1 MSYINTARKSRLT
14 VNGVDESSRMISWEV
29 NDDSLFKNGIMRTAG
44 TVVLG
49 TTSLTQYDYKREAYK
64 RGQAVLMELWNSDI
78 STYET
83 HPRGLLYI
91 ISTSFSAENQQ
102 VTIGVGCKL
111 SLWTISDDIDKMY
124 TYSVIDIPEGQRTI
138 QNISQGLYSSNKAI
152 YQDNTGNIAEIDVF
166 DLSFSPDDPN
176 SIVSHWTTGSRTE
189 ALSASV
195 LSGDELPDIVD
206 LEYTFSSSE
215 VFSSQEKIKTDTSSY
230 DVGFN
235 AITWVRDGSGPNLN
249 SVENIDDS
257 YSGLPGAA
265 IGDYI
270 SVVNVEKVNTS
281 RTETKT
287 EYYNGPGGQV
297 TRDVLDSYQPGLEVN
312 AGYFEDK
319 YSACRYQA
327 ALDGDADSTS
337 CSYLQATSPMLAS
350 RIITTITYSEEGTV
364 ESRRRETWKPVL
376 AAAQPFNWKQKDG
389 EYGQPVNFEE
399 VSLTDLYRDSVVIT
413 DYVQDDEGNN
423 IETITT
429 YTSGAVE
436 YSAGIYASTGVVG
449 TAELTVSE
457 PVSYPNIQGTTSLD
471 LATDTVSGSGA
482 GMTVNV
488 GWPTN
493 TGTIAE
499 LNVTSSLTDCQWGVR
514 VTGYSPGSWRPAA
527 AVDDPSEVL
536 ENERQSALMYWGA
549 LPDTGVRKSGTWTGG
564 SGSGF
569 DGYIPTS
576 SLPSIFSNVNYS
588 NSRAAL
594 SPTWTISVS
603 STDFAVPSN
612 QVISVLDGGQ
622 GYVVGD
628 VITWTNNIT
637 PALQFGSK
645 HASLGQALATDYG
658 QSLNSTTMTAE
669 VTSVNLI
676 KPLITV
682 ASPGT
687 GYNAGDQIRVTAAV
701 LSANLG
707 DTITED
713 LVFTIVSGE
722 NGITDLGEGIAS
734 LSLTD
739 FSVGGGGGPADE
751 YAQTSGTVRWD
762 FRYDQADVY
771 PTTITSTG
779 GSDGT
784 TGRFGSYDPDGEGVV
799 DTPQIAPFF
808 VRNKGLTIIDNGYI
822 RSPAISTE
830 LIKTTFNVSTSTE
843 FCWESWVFVESMSPK
858 GMALCHWSTS
868 SYPTTLNNWM
878 SASSFQL
885 ELGWGMY
892 IQNGNINVLSLEQDI
907 GSAQDFAWPSGVLS
921 VTYPQGE
928 WFHVALTAD
937 LNTAGTSNDGRYNIY
952 INGEFKGF
960 SNRQE
965 TSLRSGSVYCYTGA
979 GGFLESQVRST
990 LTPYVSVPPASNGD
1004 YLKVALSQTRF
1015 ITGSTVYSSNFTP
1028 ISTDPAPPSGISVVS
1043 GVYEGLEAVPVS
1055 GIGKA
1060 ATVNLEIITG
1070 GSGEAGGT
1078 GWDPVLVSPALPYTE
1093 DIGTAT
1099 ATGGNGNGM
1108 ILNLGVGYSGESY
1121 SGQSPVVIRSVA
1133 DGGNGY
1139 QNGDILTVPA
1149 TDMEGLLAPYGGGSV
1164 DNDLRFSVTP
1174 SQTADEA
1181 AGWLFPNVVGTQFA
1195 VGDTVKVTRTE
1206 VQAAAAGDP
1215 GQDIS
1220 ATVTAITPA
1229 KPMQNLTLD
1238 ALDGGKRFVVNTSK
1252 TDSTLPDSP
1261 DRNATPSLPTT
1272 ESGFDV
1278 IIRTDAYDPSFGGT
1292 PDSTKESLQ
1301 VPAEYSSSTSDVSS
1315 FVEDYSRYLKN
1326 FVTGEAYG
1334 LRIGEAM
1341 RPEIMEYWTPVVGFR
1356 YTDERIGATF
1366 AMCADAASWGVS
1378 TQEAA
1383 VVYNGIWLG
1392 EVSYLVV
1399 TDETIDGGNFTTDV
1413 TLALDND
1420 SYDGG
1425 DVTADTSIAINDDA
1439 ISGGNF
1445 TTGNSGVE
1453 GYLGVGKV
1461 LAYRMELSFD
1471 SAQTFVLGSSTTDLP
1486 FSVDWEGDAL
1496 TESIAAN
1503 SPTHDYEEGT
1513 YNLGVYY
1520 DSGDNT
1526 NLINLS
1532 YSSYST
1538 EALAI
1543 RGFHLTSNA
1552 ATKANLNNF
1561 LRYAANLTSFTVS
1574 NDADFSSVRLFNNA
1588 FRDCSNL
1595 TSFPYFLTSTEGSFN
1610 SSWRECTSLKDF
1622 PPNFFDH
1629 IATATNSSPFTHA
1642 WNGCALSPESIQ
1654 NILVSLDT
1662 MTLLPTDSPVT
1673 NINVGLNRGTNAA
1686 YSTWSTTA
1694 QAALT
1699 SLQAKGWNVLY
1710 NT

>member
-14 VNGVDESSRMISWEV
+14 INGVDESSRMISWQV
-29 NDDSLFKNGIMRTAG
+29 NDDSAFKNGIVRTSG
-44 TVVLG
+44 SVVLG
-49 TTSLTQYDYKREAYK
+49 TTSLTQYDYQREAYK
-64 RGQAVLMELWNSDI
+64 RGQVVLMELWNSSGGI
-78 STYET
+78 YET
-83 HPRGLLYI
+83 HPRGLLYV
-91 ISTSFSAENQQ
+91 ISTSFDPENQQ
-102 VTIGVGCKL
+102 VVIEIGCKL
-111 SLWTISDDIDKMY
+111 SLWTISDNIDEIY
-124 TYSVIDIPEGQRTI
+124 AYSVVELPEGQRTI
-138 QNISQGLYSSNKAI
+138 QNISQGLYSSNKFI

-166 DLSFSPDDPN
+166 NLSFSPDNPD
-176 SIVSHWTTGSRTE
+176 SVASYWETRSQTE
-189 ALSASV
+189 ALSASA

-215 VFSSQEKIKTDTSSY
+215 VFSAQEKIKTDTSNY
-230 DVGFN
+230 DIGFN
-235 AITWVRDGSGPNLN
+235 AVTWVRDGSGPNLN

-270 SVVNVEKVNTS
+270 SVASIEKVNTS

-297 TRDVLDSYQPGLEVN
+297 TRDVLDSYQPGVEVN
-312 AGYFEDK
+312 AEYFEDK

-350 RIITTITYSEEGTV
+350 RVITTITYSEEGTV

-376 AAAQPFNWKQKDG
+376 AAAQSFNWKQKDG

-399 VSLTDLYRDSVVIT
+399 VSLTDLYRDSIVVT

-499 LNVTSSLTDCQWGVR
+499 LSVTSSLTDCQWGVR
-514 VTGYSPGSWRPAA
+514 VTGYSPGSWQPAA
-527 AVDDPSEVL
+527 AIDDPSEVL

-549 LPDTGVRKSGTWTGG
+549 LPDTGVRKSGSWTGG

-576 SLPSIFSNVNYS
+576 SLPSIFSNVTNS
-588 NSRAAL
+588 NSRAVL

-612 QVISVLDGGQ
+612 RVISILDGGQ

-637 PALQFGSK
+637 PLLQFGSK
-645 HASLGQALATDYG
+645 YASLGQALATDYG
-658 QSLNSTTMTAE
+658 QSLNSTTITAE
-669 VTSVNLI
+669 VTSVNLV
-676 KPLITV
+676 KPLITI

-687 GYNAGDQIRVTAAV
+687 GYNVGDQIRVTAAV

-707 DTITED
+707 EPITED

-739 FSVGGGGGPADE
+739 FSVGGGGGPTDE
-751 YAQTSGTVRWD
+751 YARTSGTVRWD

-771 PTTITSTG
+771 PSTIISTG
-779 GSDGT
+779 TSNGVA
-784 TGRFGSYDPDGEGVV
+784 GRFASYDPEGEGVV
-799 DTPQIAPFF
+799 STPQIAPFF

-822 RSPAISTE
+822 RSPAISTG
-830 LIKTTFNVSTSTE
+830 LIGTVFQGSNV
-843 FCWESWVFVESMSPK
+843 FCWESWIFVESMSPK
-858 GMALCHWSTS
+858 GMALCHWGTST
-868 SYPTTLNNWM
+868 YPSTVRNWM
-878 SASSFQL
+878 SSSDFQL
-885 ELGWGMY
+885 EAGWGMY

-907 GSAQDFAWPSGVLS
+907 AAQDFGWPSNVLS
-921 VTYPQGE
+921 VAYPQGE

-937 LNTAGTSNDGRYNIY
+937 LNTANSSNDGRYNLY
-952 INGEFKGF
+952 INGQYQGYSKR
-960 SNRQE
+960 SR
-965 TSLRSGSVYCYTGA
+965 TDLRSGSVYCYTGA
-979 GGFLESQVRST
+979 GGFLESQTRST
-990 LTPYVSVPPASNGD
+990 IVDYVSVPPASNAD

-1028 ISTDPAPPSGISVVS
+1028 ISTDPASASGLSVVS
-1043 GVYEGLEAVPVS
+1043 GVYEGLEAVPVD

-1078 GWDPVLVSPALPYTE
+1078 GWDPALVSPALPYTE

-1099 ATGGNGNGM
+1099 ATGGNGNGI

-1139 QNGDILTVPA
+1139 QNGDILTISA
-1149 TDMEGLLAPYGGGSV
+1149 ADIQGLLASYGGGSV

-1174 SQTADEA
+1174 SQTADVA
-1181 AGWLFPNVVGTQFA
+1181 AGWLFPNVVGTQFT

-1220 ATVTAITPA
+1220 ATVTATTPA

-1252 TDSTLPDSP
+1252 TDSTLPNSP

-1278 IIRTDAYDPSFGGT
+1278 VIRTDAYDPSFGST

-1301 VPAEYSSSTSDVSS
+1301 VPTEYSSSISDVNS
-1315 FVEDYSRYLKN
+1315 FVEDYSRYLKS

-1341 RPEIMEYWTPVVGFR
+1341 RPEIMNSWEPMAGFR
-1356 YTDERIGATF
+1356 YTDQRIGETF
-1366 AMCADAASWGVS
+1366 AMRADAASWGVS
-1378 TQEAA
+1378 TEEAA

-1392 EVSYLVV
+1392 AVNYSAIADDVF
-1399 TDETIDGGNFTTDV
+1399 DGGNFTTNV
-1413 TLALDND
+1413 TLALNND
-1420 SYDGG
+1420 VYDGG
-1425 DVTADTSIAINDDA
+1425 NVTTGVSSATNDDF

-1445 TTGNSGVE
+1445 TTGATGGSE
-1453 GYLGVGKV
+1453 DYLDVGKV

-1471 SAQTFVLGSSTTDLP
+1471 SPETFVLASDSSEVP
-1486 FSVDWEGDAL
+1486 FFVDWEGDAL

-1503 SPTHDYEEGT
+1503 NPTHDYEEGT
-1513 YNLGVYY
+1513 YSLGVYH
-1520 DSGDNT
+1520 DSGDST
-1526 NLINLS
+1526 NLVDLNYLS
-1532 YSSYST
+1532 YPT

-1543 RGFHLTSNA
+1543 QGFHFTSNA
-1552 ATKANLNNF
+1552 AARINLINF
-1561 LRYAANLTSFTVS
+1561 LRGAANLTSFTVS
-1574 NDADFSSVRLFNNA
+1574 NDTDFGLVNSLNNA
-1588 FRDCSNL
+1588 FRDCSSL
-1595 TSFPYFLTSTEGSFN
+1595 ASFPYFLTSTQVTFN
-1610 SSWRECTSLKDF
+1610 NCWKDCASLKDF

-1629 IATATNSSPFTHA
+1629 IATTGNASPFANA
-1642 WNGCALSPESIQ
+1642 WSGCALSPESIQ

-1662 MTLLPTDSPVT
+1662 MTLLPTDSPIT
-1673 NINVGLNRGTNAA
+1673 NTNVVLNGGTNAA

-1699 SLQAKGWNVLY
+1699 SLQTKGWNVLY